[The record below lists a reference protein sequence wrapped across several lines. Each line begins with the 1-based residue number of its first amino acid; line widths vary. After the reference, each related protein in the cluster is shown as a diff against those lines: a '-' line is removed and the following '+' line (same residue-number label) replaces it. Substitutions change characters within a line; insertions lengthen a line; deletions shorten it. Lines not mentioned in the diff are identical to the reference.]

1 MLKNLKKN
9 IDCISIQSIEESKL
23 WTQLLPKKIIMY
35 KLSTYKS
42 LFLIVLFFMVS
53 NNTFALSVNS
63 PNGWHKIFPHA
74 STIGKK
80 QDSPP
85 VWPVYQVGNLIG
97 YLFHSQDVVA
107 LPAFSGK
114 PVDMLIG
121 IDLEGKLA
129 GVQVINHQEPI
140 FLHGLGEQPLFDFV
154 KQYTGLSILDN
165 IKVGKTSNSAHVA
178 IDGITKATISVVII
192 NETILLSSLN
202 IARKILDSFV
212 TKGVADISTHYQSL
226 DFQTLLNENY
236 IAKLEVSET
245 HLAQVF
251 DDDQIVTKLNLS
263 NESTLS
269 PVVDLRFA
277 YLNPPT
283 IGKNL
288 LGDDYELLMQELKEG
303 EHAIGVWSYGAYH
316 HINKDFIPA
325 SIPDRLSISQNN
337 IPIEIRD
344 LNFYDLYEEKTDVY
358 RSAAAFNLFRIKSQS
373 GFDPGSPW
381 TLSLTVGYGNN
392 PWLDQISAEFT
403 KDYQLPNSLYS
414 YPVLDNENA
423 PQPLWLELWHKRAG
437 EIIILLISLVILTC
451 LFIFQH
457 QLSRRFR
464 LFHRVRWIFLLYT
477 LIFIGWYAQ
486 GQLSVVNIF
495 PILHSLFEGFNIQ
508 TYLMDPIIFILWSY
522 VFVSLFLIG
531 RGLFCGWLCPFGAL
545 QEMIGWLAK
554 KWRIRQ
560 VKIAYPLHKK
570 LQLIKY
576 GVLVLLLALSLYANV
591 MAEIM
596 AEVEPF
602 KTTFTLMFVRTWP
615 FVIYALVILGLGLY
629 INKFYCRYMCPLGAG
644 LSLLGRF
651 HPIKWLSRRK
661 ECGSPCTLCHHKCD
675 IKAILPSGAIDYNE
689 CIQCFE
695 CIAYYN
701 NGNLCP
707 PQKQH
712 NKQLKK
718 SQSSSRSIKIKCVH

>member
-1 MLKNLKKN
+1 
-9 IDCISIQSIEESKL
+9 
-23 WTQLLPKKIIMY
+23 
-35 KLSTYKS
+35 
-42 LFLIVLFFMVS
+42 MVS
-53 NNTFALSVNS
+53 TFSFALSTNS
-63 PNGWHKIFPHA
+63 PNGWHKVFPHA
-74 STIGKK
+74 TSIGKK
-80 QDSPP
+80 QVSPP

-97 YLFHSQDVVA
+97 YLFHSQDIVA

-114 PVDMLIG
+114 PVNMLIG

-129 GVQVINHQEPI
+129 GIQVIDHQEPI

-154 KQYTGLSILDN
+154 KQYAGLSILDN
-165 IKVGKTSNSAHVA
+165 IKVGKTTNSSHVA
-178 IDGITKATISVVII
+178 IDGITKATISVVVI
-192 NETILLSSLN
+192 NETILLSSLK
-202 IARKILDSFV
+202 IARKILDGFA
-212 TKGVADISTHYQSL
+212 TKGVADISKHYQQL
-226 DFQTLLNENY
+226 DYQALLKKEY
-236 IAKLEVSET
+236 ITKLELSNT
-245 HLAQVF
+245 NLAQVF
-251 DDDQIVTKLNLS
+251 DDDVITEKLNLS
-263 NESTLS
+263 NEKKLT

-277 YLNPPT
+277 YLNPPM

-288 LGDDYELLMQELKEG
+288 LGEDYELLMKSLKEG

-316 HINKDFIPA
+316 HVKEEFIPA

-337 IPIEIRD
+337 VPIEIRD
-344 LNFYDLYEEKTDVY
+344 LNFYDFYEGKKDGY
-358 RSAAAFNLFRIKSQS
+358 RGAAAFNIFRIKPQS
-373 GFDPGSPW
+373 EFDPGSPW

-392 PWLDQISAEFT
+392 PWLDQISAVFP

-414 YPVLDNENA
+414 YPEVEKKNE
-423 PQPLWLELWHKRAG
+423 PLSLWLELWYQRTG
-437 EIIILLISLVILTC
+437 EITILTISLVILTC
-451 LFIFQH
+451 LFIYQH
-457 QLSRRFR
+457 QLSRRFK
-464 LFHRVRWIFLLYT
+464 LFHRVRWFFLIYT

-522 VFVSLFLIG
+522 VFVSLLLIG

-545 QEMIGWLAK
+545 QEIVGWLAK

-560 VKIAYPLHKK
+560 LKIAYSLHKK

-591 MAEIM
+591 MAEVM

-602 KTTFTLMFVRTWP
+602 KTTFTLMFVRSWP
-615 FVIYALVILGLGLY
+615 FVIYALLILGLGLY

-701 NGNLCP
+701 NDSLCP
-707 PQKQH
+707 PQKQE
-712 NKQLKK
+712 NKRLKK
-718 SQSSSRSIKIKCVH
+718 SQQSTKYVEIKYVH

>member
-1 MLKNLKKN
+1 M
-9 IDCISIQSIEESKL
+9 
-23 WTQLLPKKIIMY
+23 
-35 KLSTYKS
+35 ST
-42 LFLIVLFFMVS
+42 V
-53 NNTFALSVNS
+53 TFALSTNS
-63 PNGWHKIFPHA
+63 PNGWHKVFPHA
-74 STIGKK
+74 TSIGKK
-80 QDSPP
+80 QVSPP

-114 PVDMLIG
+114 PVNMLIG

-129 GVQVINHQEPI
+129 GIQVIDHQEPI

-154 KQYTGLSILDN
+154 KQYVGLSILDN
-165 IKVGKTSNSAHVA
+165 IKVGKTSNNSHVA
-178 IDGITKATISVVII
+178 IDGITKATISVVVI
-192 NETILLSSLN
+192 NETILLSSLKV
-202 IARKILDSFV
+202 ARKTLDGFA
-212 TKGVADISTHYQSL
+212 TKGVANVSKNYQQF
-226 DFQTLLNENY
+226 DYQTLLKKGY
-236 IAKLEVSET
+236 ITKLELSKT
-245 HLAQVF
+245 NLAQVF
-251 DDDQIVTKLNLS
+251 DDDEITEKLNLS
-263 NESTLS
+263 NKKNLT

-277 YLNPPT
+277 YLNPPMV
-283 IGKNL
+283 GKNL
-288 LGDDYELLMQELKEG
+288 LGDDYELLMKSLKEG
-303 EHAIGVWSYGAYH
+303 EHAIGIWSYGAYH
-316 HINKDFIPA
+316 HVKEDFVPA
-325 SIPDRLSISQNN
+325 SIPDQFSISQNDV
-337 IPIEIRD
+337 PIEIRD
-344 LNFYDLYEEKTDVY
+344 LNFYDFYEGKKDGY
-358 RSAAAFNLFRIKSQS
+358 RDAAVFNIFRIKPQS
-373 GFDPGSPW
+373 EFDPGSPW

-392 PWLDQISAEFT
+392 PWLDKISAVFP
-403 KDYQLPNSLYS
+403 KDYQLPSSLYN
-414 YPVLDNENA
+414 YPDIEKKNE
-423 PQPLWLELWHKRAG
+423 PLPLWLELWHKRTG
-437 EIIILLISLVILTC
+437 EITILTISLVILTC
-451 LFIFQH
+451 LFIYQH
-457 QLSRRFR
+457 QLSRRFK
-464 LFHRVRWIFLLYT
+464 LFHRVRWFFLIYT

-545 QEMIGWLAK
+545 QEMVGWLAK

-560 VKIAYPLHKK
+560 LKIAYPLHKK

-591 MAEIM
+591 MAEVM

-602 KTTFTLMFVRTWP
+602 KTTFTLMFVRSWP

-629 INKFYCRYMCPLGAG
+629 INKFYCRYVCPLGAG

-701 NGNLCP
+701 NDSLCP
-707 PQKQH
+707 PQKQE
-712 NKQLKK
+712 NKRLKK
-718 SQSSSRSIKIKCVH
+718 IPTVCKVC

>member
-1 MLKNLKKN
+1 MNNFIICKPLIL
-9 IDCISIQSIEESKL
+9 I
-23 WTQLLPKKIIMY
+23 TLLFI
-35 KLSTYKS
+35 LSS
-42 LFLIVLFFMVS
+42 F
-53 NNTFALSVNS
+53 TFASSTNS
-63 PNGWHKIFPHA
+63 PNSWDKVFPHA
-74 STIGKK
+74 TSIGKK
-80 QDSPP
+80 QLSPP
-85 VWPVYQVGNLIG
+85 VWPIYQVGNLIG

-114 PVDMLIG
+114 PVSMLIG

-129 GVQVINHQEPI
+129 GIEVIDHQEPI

-154 KQYTGLSILDN
+154 KQYAGLSILDN
-165 IKVGKTSNSAHVA
+165 IKVGKTSNSSHVA
-178 IDGITKATISVVII
+178 IDGITKATISVVVI
-192 NETILLSSLN
+192 NETILLSSLKV
-202 IARKILDSFV
+202 ARKILDGFA
-212 TKGVADISTHYQSL
+212 TKGVADISTNYQQL
-226 DFQTLLNENY
+226 DYQTLLKEGY
-236 IAKLEVSET
+236 ITKLELSKTNLVQ
-245 HLAQVF
+245 LF
-251 DDDQIVTKLNLS
+251 DDDFITEKLNLS
-263 NESTLS
+263 NKKKLT

-277 YLNPPT
+277 YLNPPM

-288 LGDDYELLMQELKEG
+288 LGEDYELLMKSIKEG

-316 HINKDFIPA
+316 HVKEDFVPA

-337 IPIEIRD
+337 VPIEIRD
-344 LNFYDLYEEKTDVY
+344 LNFYDFYEGNKDVY
-358 RSAAAFNLFRIKSQS
+358 RDAVAFNIFRIKPQS
-373 GFDPGSPW
+373 EFDPGSPW

-392 PWLDQISAEFT
+392 PWMEQISAVFP

-414 YPVLDNENA
+414 YPEIEKKNE
-423 PQPLWLELWHKRAG
+423 PLPLWLQLWYQRTG
-437 EIIILLISLVILTC
+437 EITILTISLVILTC
-451 LFIFQH
+451 LFIYQH
-457 QLSRRFR
+457 QLSRRFKV
-464 LFHRVRWIFLLYT
+464 FHRVRWFFLIYT
-477 LIFIGWYAQ
+477 LIFIGWYTQ

-495 PILHSLFEGFNIQ
+495 PILQSLFEGFNIQ

-545 QEMIGWLAK
+545 QEVVGWLAK
-554 KWRIRQ
+554 RWRIRQ
-560 VKIAYPLHKK
+560 LKIAYPLHKK

-591 MAEIM
+591 MAEVM

-602 KTTFTLMFVRTWP
+602 KTTFTLMFVRSWP

-629 INKFYCRYMCPLGAG
+629 INKFYCRYVCPLGAG

-701 NGNLCP
+701 NDSLCP
-707 PQKQH
+707 PQKQE
-712 NKQLKK
+712 NKRLKK
-718 SQSSSRSIKIKCVH
+718 LQQSTKYVEIKCGH